1 MRAIFISFLLI
12 TALFTAV
19 NSQALTLAAGGKA
32 TAVIIVAQDASLP
45 EKTAANELADYL
57 HRITGGEFNVTSNI
71 SAVAQTRIFV
81 GQTTMVKS
89 MLPDIKW
96 SDLSGDGILI
106 KTKGNNLILAGD
118 RPRGSLYAVYTFLE
132 EYAGVRWWTYDSTF
146 IPTKQT
152 LRIKDIDMTYIPP
165 FRYRETFYNSTMG
178 AGHADFAVHRKLDGH
193 FQGIGKEKGG
203 HYSFLGF
210 CHTMYQLI
218 PPAEYAK
225 DHPEWFALVNGK
237 RTFDSAQL
245 CLTNPEVKKELIR
258 KALLWIKADPTAGI
272 ISIAQNDASGA
283 CECDNCKA
291 LVTKTGSQSGAL
303 ITFVNSVAEE
313 IEKQYP
319 DFLVETLA
327 YQYTRSAPTNVK
339 PRKNVLVRLC
349 TIECDFTKPLDGP
362 TNTDFWKDMQNWK
375 KISHQMFVWDYVVNF
390 NNLLIPHPNY
400 QVLAKNIRLFEK
412 NRVIGL
418 FEQGD
423 GYNQDATFAGLK
435 VYVLSRLMWN
445 PRLDQ
450 DKLTREFL
458 CGYYGDA
465 GPYLQKY
472 LKVVSDAIIKDGS
485 FYGCG
490 GTRMFYMTAADF
502 AKAYKLFD
510 QADAAVKNDPVLAKR
525 VLMQRVILDHGYLT
539 QRPYIRGAEL
549 ETITPSP
556 VEMAKRFL
564 VVTSETG
571 NVNIGEATPMPDS
584 YKQRVLDM
592 GSRVIANTDYRK
604 PAKSADSNYPKQV
617 VIQDKQFQLSA
628 LPQWVGFASDSE
640 ASDGSAARM
649 PGDHVQWAV
658 QVMLKDLAG
667 KKGEIFVSIKVLRK
681 APKGKAFTTGIYS
694 PDLRYELV
702 DRLIKLEDIPGKGYY
717 DYSLGEV
724 TVTPDMFIY
733 VAPCKNITGTEAIYI
748 DKVVFVPSN

>member
-1 MRAIFISFLLI
+1 MRAIFIVILAIAGLLATI
-12 TALFTAV
+12 TA
-19 NSQALTLAAGGKA
+19 QALTIASGGKS
-32 TAVIIVAQDASLP
+32 TAVIVIGQDATAP

-57 HRITGGEFNVTSNI
+57 NRITGGDFTVTSDI
-71 SAVAQTRIFV
+71 SATAQTRIFV
-81 GQTTMVKS
+81 GQTAVVKS
-89 MLPDIKW
+89 MLPEVKW
-96 SDLSGDGILI
+96 SDLAGDGIII
-106 KTKGNNLILAGD
+106 KTKGNTLILAGD
-118 RPRGSLYAVYTFLE
+118 RPRGTLYAVYTFLE
-132 EYAGVRWWTYDSTF
+132 DYVGVRWWTYDSTF
-146 IPTKQT
+146 VPRKST
-152 LRIKDIDMTYIPP
+152 LRIKDIDLTYKPP
-165 FRYRETFYNSTMG
+165 FRYRETFYNSTQR
-178 AGHADFAVHRKLDGH
+178 AENADFAAHRKLNGH
-193 FQGIGKEKGG
+193 YQGIGKDKGG

-210 CHTMYQLI
+210 CHTFNQLI
-218 PPAEYAK
+218 PPAAYAQY
-225 DHPEWFALVNGK
+225 HPDWFAMVNGK
-237 RTFDSAQL
+237 RTFETAQL
-245 CLTNPEVKKELIR
+245 CLTNDEMKKEFTR
-258 KALLWIKADPTAGI
+258 RALEWIKADPSAGI
-272 ISIAQNDASGA
+272 ISLAQNDCAGA

-291 LVTKTGSQSGAL
+291 LVAKTGSQSGAL

-319 DFLVETLA
+319 TFLVETLA

-349 TIECDFTKPLDGP
+349 TIECDFSKPLDGP

-375 KISHQMFVWDYVVNF
+375 KISPQLFVWDYVVNF

-412 NRVIGL
+412 NHVIGL

-423 GYNQDATFAGLK
+423 GYNPDATFAGLK
-435 VYVLSRLMWN
+435 VYVLSKLMWN
-445 PRLDQ
+445 PKLNQ
-450 DKLTREFL
+450 DKLTSEFL
-458 CGYYGDA
+458 RGYYGEA
-465 GPYLQKY
+465 GPYLDKY

-510 QADAAVKNDPVLAKR
+510 QAEPAVKSDPVLAKR
-525 VLMQRVILDHGYLT
+525 VMMQRVVLDHGYLT
-539 QRPYIRGAEL
+539 QRPFIRGVEL

-564 VVTSETG
+564 KVTAETG
-571 NVNIGEATPMPDS
+571 NVAIGEASPMPET

-592 GSRVIANTDYRK
+592 GNREVANTDYRK
-604 PAKSADSNYPKQV
+604 PGKSPDSNYPNQTI
-617 VIQDKQFQLSA
+617 IQEKQFQLAA
-628 LPQWVGFASDSE
+628 LPQWVGYASDSE

-667 KKGEIFVSIKVLRK
+667 KKGELFVSVKVLGK

-694 PDLRYELV
+694 PDLRYEVV

-717 DYSLGEV
+717 DYSFGEI
-724 TVTPDMFIY
+724 TVTPDMYIY
-733 VAPCKNITGTEAIYI
+733 VAPCKNITGTEAVYV
-748 DKVVFVPSN
+748 DKVVFVPSK